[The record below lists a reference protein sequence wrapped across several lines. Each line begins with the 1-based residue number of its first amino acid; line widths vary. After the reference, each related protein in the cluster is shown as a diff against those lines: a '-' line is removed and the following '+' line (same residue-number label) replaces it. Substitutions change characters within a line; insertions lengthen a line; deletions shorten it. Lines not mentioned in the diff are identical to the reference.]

1 MSEQTREAGFVKSMK
16 VIKTDGEIAI
26 GIDEAGRGPLVGN
39 MFVALVALPLDALD
53 YLKKMGVKDSKKLS
67 RNRRTEL
74 FGKIVEVSELIIVK
88 AIQPHRIDEANIND
102 LFVSTVVHMLKKAV
116 KALHGS
122 YAIKRVVVDSISSRQ
137 KLERAAR
144 AALGASDIEVIVEF
158 KADERFVEVSAASIV
173 AKVLRDQHI
182 ELLKKVYGDL
192 GSGYP
197 GDPKTRAWLED
208 FVRRHGFI
216 PPIVRK
222 KWSTLKSISNLD
234 LKTSTQ
240 KKLTDFIRGE

>member
-1 MSEQTREAGFVKSMK
+1 ME
-16 VIKTDGEIAI
+16 VIKADRGIAI

-39 MFVALVALPLDALD
+39 MFVALVALPLNALD
-53 YLKKMGVKDSKKLS
+53 YLKNVGVKDSKKLS

-88 AIQPHRIDEANIND
+88 AIQPHQIDGANIND
-102 LFVSTVVHMLKKAV
+102 LFVSTVVRMLKEAA
-116 KALHGS
+116 KALRGS
-122 YAIKRVVVDSISSRQ
+122 QAIRRVAIDSISGRQ
-137 KLERAAR
+137 KLERAVR
-144 AALGASDIEVIVEF
+144 TALGVPDIEVIVEF
-158 KADERFVEVSAASIV
+158 KADERFVEVSAASII

-197 GDPKTRAWLED
+197 GDPKTREWLVD
-208 FVRRHGFI
+208 FVRKHGFI

-222 KWSTLKSISNLD
+222 KWSTLNSISNPD

-240 KKLTDFIRGE
+240 KKLTEFLKGD

>member
-1 MSEQTREAGFVKSMK
+1 MTGQTREVDFVKFMEA
-16 VIKTDGEIAI
+16 IKADRGVTI

-53 YLKKMGVKDSKKLS
+53 YLKNAGVKDSKKLS

-74 FGKIVEVSELIIVK
+74 FGKIVEVSKLIIVK
-88 AIQPHRIDEANIND
+88 AIQPHRIDEANINE
-102 LFVSTVVHMLKKAV
+102 LFVSTVVHMLKEAV
-116 KALHGS
+116 KALRGTQV
-122 YAIKRVVVDSISSRQ
+122 IKRVAVDSISSRQ
-137 KLERAAR
+137 KLERATR
-144 AALGASDIEVIVEF
+144 AVLGVSDIEVIVEF
-158 KADERFVEVSAASIV
+158 KADERFVEVSAASII
-173 AKVLRDQHI
+173 AKVLRDQHM

-234 LKTSTQ
+234 LKTSSQ
-240 KKLTDFIRGE
+240 KKLTDFLRGD